1 MAAVPSLERAVAGIK
16 TRATIDFLRD
26 SPKKLLINGK
36 WVAAKSGKTFES
48 INPANEEILAL
59 IAEGDKADVDA
70 AVKAARKAFDES
82 KWSSITPHQRS
93 RYLYKIADLIEQNAD
108 QLAELESLDN
118 GKPLAIAKLAD
129 IPGAARTFRYYA
141 GWPTKIYGETNP
153 SDPSTFNYTIREP
166 VGVCGQIIPW
176 NFPLSMA
183 SWKVAPAL
191 ACGNTIVLKPA
202 EQTPLSAI
210 RLGELIQEAG
220 VPDGVVN
227 IITGF
232 GPGAG
237 SSIAEH
243 PDVDK
248 VAFTGSTEVG
258 KLILQASAGNL
269 KRVSLELGGK
279 SPNIIF
285 RDSDLEAAVQ
295 SATRGVF
302 FNSGQV
308 CTAGTRIFIEQPVYD
323 EFVERLIEQSEKM
336 TVGDPLDEKTRLG
349 PVVSREQ
356 FDRVKSYLEIGKGEG
371 AKVATGGEA
380 VPGRLFREADDL
392 RRSSQSD
399 AHSPGGDLRPGRR
412 RYRVQRRGRCD
423 PAGQRY
429 HLRSRGCRMD
439 PRRQSGAQGRAR
451 IEGGYGL
458 DQYLRRRRSD
468 LAVRWIQA
476 IRLRPRTGSS
486 FTRSLYADQV
496 RLREALAGTGVG
508 IVGKQRTLFL
518 EDEW

>member
-1 MAAVPSLERAVAGIK
+1 V
-16 TRATIDFLRD
+16 
-26 SPKKLLINGK
+26 
-36 WVAAKSGKTFES
+36 
-48 INPANEEILAL
+48 LAL
-59 IAEGDKADVDA
+59 IAEGDKADVDE
-70 AVKAARKAFDES
+70 AVKAARKAFEEG
-82 KWSSITPHQRS
+82 KWSSISPHQRS
-93 RYLYKIADLIEQNAD
+93 RYLYKIADLIEENAD

-153 SDPSTFNYTIREP
+153 SDSSTFNYTLREP

-183 SWKVAPAL
+183 SWKLAPAL
-191 ACGNTIVLKPA
+191 ACGNTVVLKPA
-202 EQTPLSAI
+202 EQTPLTAL
-210 RLGELIQEAG
+210 RLGELIMEAG
-220 VPDGVVN
+220 IPDGVVN
-227 IITGF
+227 VITGF

-258 KLILQASAGNL
+258 KLILRASAGNL

-308 CTAGTRIFIEQPVYD
+308 CTAGTRIFIEEAVYA
-323 EFVERLIEQSEKM
+323 EFVERLVKHSETM
-336 TVGDPLDEKTRLG
+336 TVGNPLDEKTRLG
-349 PVVSREQ
+349 PVVSKEQ

-380 VPGRLFREADDL
+380 VSGAGYFVRPTIFAGVHNQMRIAREEIFGPVGAAIAFKDERDAIL
-392 RRSSQSD
+392 QGNDTNYGLAAAVWTRDVSRALKVARALKAGTVWINTYGGSDPISPFGGYKQSD
-399 AHSPGGDLRPGRR
+399 FGRELGMHSL
-412 RYRVQRRGRCD
+412 
-423 PAGQRY
+423 
-429 HLRSRGCRMD
+429 
-439 PRRQSGAQGRAR
+439 
-451 IEGGYGL
+451 E
-458 DQYLRRRRSD
+458 
-468 LAVRWIQA
+468 
-476 IRLRPRTGSS
+476 
-486 FTRSLYADQV
+486 LYTQIKSV
-496 RLREALAGTGVG
+496 YVKL
-508 IVGKQRTLFL
+508 
-518 EDEW
+518 

>member
-1 MAAVPSLERAVAGIK
+1 MSAVPSLERAIAGIK

-48 INPANEEILAL
+48 INPANEEVLAL
-59 IAEGDKADVDA
+59 IAEGDKADVDD
-70 AVKAARKAFDES
+70 AVKAARKAFEES
-82 KWSSITPHQRS
+82 KWSSISPHQRS

-118 GKPLAIAKLAD
+118 GKPLAIAKVAD
-129 IPGAARTFRYYA
+129 IAGSARTFRYYA

-153 SDPSTFNYTIREP
+153 SDPSTFNYTLREA

-202 EQTPLSAI
+202 EQTPLTAI

-220 VPDGVVN
+220 IPDGVVN

-258 KLILQASAGNL
+258 KLILKASAGNL

-285 RDSDLEAAVQ
+285 RDSDLDAAVQ

-308 CTAGTRIFIEQPVYD
+308 CTAGTRIFVEQPVYD
-323 EFVERLIEQSEKM
+323 EVVERLIKHSETM
-336 TVGDPLDEKTRLG
+336 TVGNPLDEKTRLG
-349 PVVSREQ
+349 PLVSKEQ

-380 VPGRLFREADDL
+380 VSGAGYFVRPTIFSGVHNQMRIAREEIFGPVGAAIAFKDE
-392 RRSSQSD
+392 SD
-399 AHSPGGDLRPGRR
+399 AIFQGNDTNYGLAAAVWTRD
-412 RYRVQRRGRCD
+412 V
-423 PAGQRY
+423 
-429 HLRSRGCRMD
+429 SRGLKVARALKAGTVWINTYGGSD
-439 PRRQSGAQGRAR
+439 SVSPFGGYKQSGFGRELG
-451 IEGGYGL
+451 IH
-458 DQYLRRRRSD
+458 
-468 LAVRWIQA
+468 
-476 IRLRPRTGSS
+476 
-486 FTRSLYADQV
+486 SLELYTQIKSV
-496 RLREALAGTGVG
+496 YVKL
-508 IVGKQRTLFL
+508 
-518 EDEW
+518 

>member
-1 MAAVPSLERAVAGIK
+1 MGAVHSLEKATAGIK
-16 TRATIDFLRD
+16 TPATIDFLKS
-26 SPKKLLINGK
+26 SPKRLLINGK
-36 WVAAKSGKTFES
+36 WVAAKSGKTFETV
-48 INPANEEILAL
+48 NPANEEILAL
-59 IAEGDKADVDA
+59 IAEGDKADVDE
-70 AVKAARKAFDES
+70 AVRAARTALEG
-82 KWSSITPHQRS
+82 KWSSITPHERS

-118 GKPLAIAKLAD
+118 GKPLAIAKAAD

-153 SDPSTFNYTIREP
+153 SDPSMFNYTLREP

-202 EQTPLSAI
+202 EQTSLTAI

-243 PDVDK
+243 PDIDK

-258 KLILQASAGNL
+258 KIILKASAGNL

-285 RDSDLEAAVQ
+285 PDADLKEAVPT
-295 SATRGVF
+295 SMMGVF

-308 CTAGTRIFIEQPVYD
+308 CCAGTRIFVQRDMYD
-323 EFVERLIEQSEKM
+323 EFVDQLTAFSKNVS
-336 TVGDPLDEKTRLG
+336 VGDPLKQGTTMG

-356 FDRVKSYLEIGKGEG
+356 FDRVKGYL
-371 AKVATGGEA
+371 
-380 VPGRLFREADDL
+380 
-392 RRSSQSD
+392 
-399 AHSPGGDLRPGRR
+399 
-412 RYRVQRRGRCD
+412 
-423 PAGQRY
+423 
-429 HLRSRGCRMD
+429 
-439 PRRQSGAQGRAR
+439 
-451 IEGGYGL
+451 
-458 DQYLRRRRSD
+458 
-468 LAVRWIQA
+468 
-476 IRLRPRTGSS
+476 
-486 FTRSLYADQV
+486 
-496 RLREALAGTGVG
+496 
-508 IVGKQRTLFL
+508 
-518 EDEW
+518 